1 MAAAN
6 VGRIDYTQPGPIDN
20 SVLSQQAKHRS
31 EAIWNGRVKHN
42 TKYLL
47 MHMHLIHT
55 MYMYLLLYI
64 NPWFCSVQDPGS
76 ITCCSC
82 SSEFSKQPPMVDDR
96 VKNIINTV
104 GLEGLLWVPGRK
116 NNGLSGA
123 MAAQDLH
130 LPHATW

>member
-1 MAAAN
+1 
-6 VGRIDYTQPGPIDN
+6 
-20 SVLSQQAKHRS
+20 
-31 EAIWNGRVKHN
+31 
-42 TKYLL
+42 
-47 MHMHLIHT
+47 
-55 MYMYLLLYI
+55 MYLLSYI

-76 ITCCSC
+76 IICHSR
-82 SSEFSKQPPMVDDR
+82 SSKFSKQPPMVDDR
-96 VKNIINTV
+96 VRNIINAV